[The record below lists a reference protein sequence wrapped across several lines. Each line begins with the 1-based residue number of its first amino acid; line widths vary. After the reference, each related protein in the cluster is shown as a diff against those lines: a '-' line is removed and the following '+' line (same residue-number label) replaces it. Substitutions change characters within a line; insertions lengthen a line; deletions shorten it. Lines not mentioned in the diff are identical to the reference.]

1 MFINILLC
9 VLAGDS
15 QIFQQMVY
23 SRPTPVVWPK
33 MNVAII
39 HILVGTDPFSTVQF
53 TFTSPFAF
61 ATDRNQMILIERTD
75 QLARFTQPLFESRQL
90 LFAESTRFITYLR

>member
-9 VLAGDS
+9 VLAGDF
-15 QIFQQMVY
+15 QIFLQMVF

-39 HILVGTDPFSTVQF
+39 YILVGTDPFPTVQF
-53 TFTSPFAF
+53 TFTSKFTF

-75 QLARFTQPLFESRQL
+75 QL
-90 LFAESTRFITYLR
+90 ESTRLITYLP